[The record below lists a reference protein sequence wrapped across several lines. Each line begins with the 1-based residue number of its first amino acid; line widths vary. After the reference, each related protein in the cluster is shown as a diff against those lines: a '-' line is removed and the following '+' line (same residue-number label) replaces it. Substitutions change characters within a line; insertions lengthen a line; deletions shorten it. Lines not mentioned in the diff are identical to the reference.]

1 MTLQPVQPG
10 ELAAVV
16 TYLEMRGR
24 PRPQPLQPMPFR
36 LQRWDAP
43 ERDRYR
49 ALFRRIGAPWLWF
62 ARLALL
68 DEALDAI
75 IADPLVEI
83 YALSDRHGIEIGL
96 VELDFRAAGGCEIA
110 YFGLIPELTGKGLG
124 RWLMQHALGLAW
136 RKGVAMVHVHSCTLD
151 HPSALNFYLKSG
163 FVPVRQAVEIFA
175 DPRLIGLLP
184 EECAPQIPLLRVE
197 SR

>member
-1 MTLQPVQPG
+1 MALTPVQPG

-16 TYLEMRGR
+16 TYLEMHSR

-36 LQRWDAP
+36 LQRWDMP
-43 ERDRYR
+43 DRDRYR
-49 ALFRRIGAPWLWF
+49 TLFRRIGAPWLWF
-62 ARLALL
+62 SRLAMP
-68 DEALDAI
+68 DAALDAI
-75 IADPLVEI
+75 ITNPLVEI
-83 YALSDRHGIEIGL
+83 YALSDRHGVEIGL
-96 VELDFRAAGGCEIA
+96 VELDFRTADCCEIA

-124 RWLMQHALGLAW
+124 RWLMQHTLGLAW
-136 RKGVAMVHVHSCTLD
+136 RKGVTMVHVHSCTLD
-151 HPSALNFYLKSG
+151 HPSALNFYRKAG

-184 EECAPQIPLLRVE
+184 EECAPQIPLLRVD

>member
-16 TYLEMRGR
+16 TYLEMRTR
-24 PRPQPLQPMPFR
+24 PRSQPLQPMPFR
-36 LQRWDAP
+36 LQRWVAP
-43 ERDRYR
+43 DRDRYR

-62 ARLALL
+62 SRLAMP

-75 IADPLVEI
+75 IADPLIEI
-83 YALSDRHGIEIGL
+83 YALSDRHGVETGM
-96 VELDFRAAGGCEIA
+96 VELDFRVSGCCEIA

-136 RKGVAMVHVHSCTLD
+136 RKHVTLVQVHSCTLD
-151 HPSALNFYLKSG
+151 HPKALNFYRNAG
-163 FVPVRQAVEIFA
+163 FVAVRQAVETFA

-184 EECAPQIPLLRVE
+184 EECAPQIPLLRAD